1 MPLAMATTTGR
12 VPYARRVTDR
22 PAVENSNTMSVPS
35 SANRMDQDFY
45 LASRS
50 ARRVQMLR
58 AAGYRFECLPAD
70 IPEQALPGETPVAF
84 ARRLALE
91 KARAVHAS
99 RALPVIGAD
108 TDVALDGQILGKP
121 RDRAD
126 AIDMLLR
133 LSDRA
138 HEVHSA
144 VAVVSPERVEIEAT
158 CTQVVF
164 GRIRRDEAEAYWDSG
179 EPADKAGSYAIQG
192 GAARW
197 VREIRGSYS
206 GVVGLPLYET
216 VELLRRFGLEPRA

>member
-1 MPLAMATTTGR
+1 
-12 VPYARRVTDR
+12 
-22 PAVENSNTMSVPS
+22 
-35 SANRMDQDFY
+35 MDPNFY

-58 AAGYRFECLPAD
+58 EAGYRFTCLPAD
-70 IPEQALPGETPVAF
+70 IPELAAPGESPAAF
-84 ARRLALE
+84 ARRLALQ
-91 KARAVHAS
+91 KAMAVQPPLA
-99 RALPVIGAD
+99 RPVLGAD
-108 TDVALDGQILGKP
+108 TDVAIDGDILGKP

-133 LSDRA
+133 LSNRA

-144 VAVVSPERVEIEAT
+144 VAVVAGERQALEAT
-158 CTQVVF
+158 CTEVVF
-164 GRIRRDEAEAYWDSG
+164 GRVTRAEAEAYWATG
-179 EPADKAGSYAIQG
+179 EPADKAGAYAIQG

-216 VELLRRFGLEPRA
+216 VDLLRRFGLEPGA